1 MAMTLGQLLGRW
13 PDLVLH
19 GNPDLVVDRITVDS
33 RQAGPDVLFVA
44 VRGTSGDGHRYLDKV
59 QAAGC
64 QAVVVE
70 DLEGTAGFAA
80 VVKADN
86 TRAVPALL
94 SRQMAG
100 NPDLSLVTAG
110 VTGTNG
116 KTTVSYLLRQMLGH
130 LHGPCGLI
138 GTINYEDGE
147 QTQPAPLTTPG
158 GPVFYHWL
166 GRMRD
171 HKCGSVAMEISSH
184 ALDQDRTAGL
194 GLDVA
199 IMTNLGRDHLDYH
212 QDLEQYLQAKAGII
226 DLLRPEG
233 EGPLGRAGTL
243 VLNADDPH
251 LAGLNTGQ
259 ARVVRFSARPESSE
273 KADLKVHA
281 VRLDLQGSTLAF
293 AWQGVEHEL
302 ITPLVGRFNVE
313 NLAAA
318 LAAGLALGF
327 PVAACAHALAGV
339 GQVPGRLERIALPG
353 GAIAVVDYAHTH
365 DALAAVLGACDE
377 LVENRLL
384 VVFGCGGD
392 RDRGKRPL
400 MGAVAARGA
409 DLTWIT
415 SDNPRGENPQL
426 ICEDIHR
433 GYVEVTAPRS
443 ASCMVVLDRT
453 EGIESA
459 LNEASAGD
467 IVVIAG
473 KGHEDYQL
481 VKNQRLHLDDRQIVR
496 EWVKRQDDHER

>member
-1 MAMTLGQLLGRW
+1 
-13 PDLVLH
+13 
-19 GNPDLVVDRITVDS
+19 
-33 RQAGPDVLFVA
+33 
-44 VRGTSGDGHRYLDKV
+44 
-59 QAAGC
+59 
-64 QAVVVE
+64 
-70 DLEGTAGFAA
+70 
-80 VVKADN
+80 
-86 TRAVPALL
+86 
-94 SRQMAG
+94 
-100 NPDLSLVTAG
+100 
-110 VTGTNG
+110 
-116 KTTVSYLLRQMLGH
+116 MLGH

-138 GTINYEDGE
+138 GTINYDDGVH
-147 QTQPAPLTTPG
+147 TQPAPLTTPG

-171 HKCGSVAMEISSH
+171 HGCRSVAMEISSH
-184 ALDQDRTAGL
+184 ALDQGRTAGL

-212 QDLEQYLQAKAGII
+212 QDLEQYLLAKAGII

-233 EGPLGRAGTL
+233 QGPLGRVGTL
-243 VLNADDPH
+243 VLNADDPQ
-251 LAGLNTGQ
+251 LASLETGQ
-259 ARVVRFSARPESSE
+259 ARVLSFSAKPDSSV
-273 KADLKVHA
+273 KADLKVTSA
-281 VRLDLQGSTLAF
+281 VLNLRGSTLGF
-293 AWQGVEHEL
+293 RWQGVEHEL
-302 ITPLVGRFNVE
+302 KSLLVGRYNVE

-339 GQVPGRLERIALPG
+339 GQVPGRLERIALPS

-365 DALAAVLGACDE
+365 DALDAVLRACDE

-409 DLTWIT
+409 DRTWIT
-415 SDNPRGENPQL
+415 SDNPRSENPQL

-433 GYVEVTAPRS
+433 GYAEVTAPRS
-443 ASCMVVLDRT
+443 TSCAVVLDRT
-453 EGIESA
+453 AGIESA
-459 LNEASAGD
+459 LKDASAGD

-481 VKNQRLHLDDRQIVR
+481 VKDQRLHLDDRQIVR
-496 EWVKRQDDHER
+496 EWVKRQVDHER